1 MVLNLQLVFDSIIS
15 MTKNCEEWQ
24 VTRKIFI
31 WQFSQILRNPQLHGF
46 WLTQQ
51 LDKEMRKLQISH
63 KIVDLA
69 IYCNSP
75 EFCDLERE
83 KSGKMGM
90 YTKVPQ
96 PCRSRK
102 LYNEREKLP
111 TSRFQFRVFGST
123 HEKSQIFAAACKET
137 TADSQLILFLES
149 S

>member
-1 MVLNLQLVFDSIIS
+1 
-15 MTKNCEEWQ
+15 
-24 VTRKIFI
+24 
-31 WQFSQILRNPQLHGF
+31 
-46 WLTQQ
+46 
-51 LDKEMRKLQISH
+51 MRKLQISH

-123 HEKSQIFAAACKET
+123 HEKSQIL
-137 TADSQLILFLES
+137 QLRAKRRVPTHNFIFRVLIKLLLIS
-149 S
+149 D